1 MNEPTLAELLQ
12 MILRDAGFLMTGGSA
27 QFRESAL
34 KDLQLSLRV
43 LQERAADA
51 HLVTIAREL
60 ADRASLLASS
70 KEPSSSDSMNMR
82 NTVTSFESAMKA
94 YIKTARHR

>member
-1 MNEPTLAELLQ
+1 MNEPTLAEMLQ

-34 KDLQLSLRV
+34 KDLQLSLRA
-43 LQERAADA
+43 LQERATDA

-60 ADRASLLASS
+60 ADRASHLAASRDPDS
-70 KEPSSSDSMNMR
+70 TDSMNMR
-82 NTVTSFESAMKA
+82 NTVTTFESAMKA
-94 YIKTARHR
+94 SIKGARHR